1 VTTRQALNELRSLLR
16 EGGFAP
22 RGKLPPERELARR
35 LGVGRGTLRKSLA
48 VLEAEGRIT
57 RHVGQGTFVDGPPD
71 ASAASGFPGGEA
83 SPAEVL
89 EARAVIDPAIAG
101 LAAMRATPEQI
112 ARMRHCI
119 EKSVSE
125 EGWPNWDRWMGTL
138 FRTIAEAAGNG
149 LLQTFMAHVDG
160 RRSNDEWAELR
171 ARALTPD
178 WQRTLSAQHRGIV
191 DAIAARDAARA
202 AELTREHHLAVRARY
217 FGIAGEI
224 GIPVA

>member
-1 VTTRQALNELRSLLR
+1 
-16 EGGFAP
+16 
-22 RGKLPPERELARR
+22 
-35 LGVGRGTLRKSLA
+35 
-48 VLEAEGRIT
+48 
-57 RHVGQGTFVDGPPD
+57 DGPPD